1 MQGKRLT
8 DAASFFI
15 FLTGILLFLA
25 LATHRPEAPANM
37 VGRAGNHAAGFLILL
52 LGRASFLIPLYLVYL
67 GGQALYRGELV
78 DGLVRLSSM
87 IVTVS
92 TAAIWVGLISEAQ
105 TTGWVGETIGGMLQ
119 FAFGKWGGFI
129 LSFGL
134 FLPAAF
140 LATGVNMSETLH
152 KASDLITKLDNQP
165 PNEDEASMAA
175 KEVKRTAMVAG
186 LGLASAWLLDRW
198 NSKPGQ
204 PDLASQSGASDD
216 GAGSPLLETRLED
229 NLPFFQKLAPEN
241 GAHSPSSFT
250 VTDDSR
256 SSMEDRPQN
265 SNSIF
270 GGVRVSE
277 SRRVPAMAKAQG
289 LAKPKQENPLFP
301 GHFNLDQSRFV
312 FKKYRAFGGPGHEQA
327 AAVIA
332 PQAEHAAQ
340 TEPYLQP
347 SIVTTLERQPVV
359 SEAEDFQAE
368 SYAQA
373 HAESQAESA
382 EQMVAA
388 TDVSELSAPPQRAAA
403 PAPLPISSD
412 LSKGFTYTA
421 PESTHENFES
431 NPEADFE
438 DEDLEEIASADQW
451 VATHVPPV
459 RRRGGRYNLPTD
471 ILALSP
477 VIPEQDVG
485 REIENTKMRLEKTLH
500 DFDVPGKV
508 TNIQRGPIITLFE
521 VLLDPGVRAS
531 RILRIETEIRMNLAV
546 PSVRI
551 VAPLPNKTTVGI
563 EVPNAIRQT
572 VTVGEIIRKD
582 KHFFSRENLLGI
594 ALGKDISGRNHY
606 MDIARMP
613 HVLIAG
619 ASGQGK
625 SVFMNS
631 MIASLLYRYSPEE
644 VRFIMIDPKM
654 VELTLF
660 EGIPHLLTPVI
671 TEPSLAGKVL
681 DWILMEMET
690 RYTHFK
696 RVRCRDIVSYNERVK
711 ADKSGQPIPYI
722 VIVIDELADLMQTSS
737 KEVENALWR
746 LAQKARAVGIHM
758 ILATQRPSVDVIT
771 PHIKSNAPARIAFK
785 VAQKTDSRIILDE
798 SGGEALL
805 GQGDMLYRSP
815 QSTID
820 RIQSPLITE
829 QEMAAIVTETRRYGE
844 PVFIDLAV
852 SEAEASSL
860 DEEEPIDAELLAEA
874 WKIIQETGK
883 TSGSY
888 LQRRLRIGYNRAANV
903 VEALEEKG
911 YLGPAIGN
919 RPREILK
926 RT

>member
-25 LATHRPEAPANM
+25 LATYRPEAPANM
-37 VGRAGNHAAGFLILL
+37 VGRAGNHAAGFLMLL

-87 IVTVS
+87 IVAVS
-92 TAAIWVGLISEAQ
+92 TAAIWVGLISQ
-105 TTGWVGETIGGMLQ
+105 VPTTGWVGETIGGMLQ

-140 LATGVNMSETLH
+140 LATGLNMSETLH
-152 KASDLITKLDNQP
+152 KASDLITRLDNQP
-165 PNEDEASMAA
+165 QTEDEASMAA

-186 LGLASAWLLDRW
+186 LGLAGSWLLDRW
-198 NSKPGQ
+198 NKKEENS
-204 PDLASQSGASDD
+204 ARET
-216 GAGSPLLETRLED
+216 SPFMETRVEGS
-229 NLPFFQKLAPEN
+229 LPLFQKHEPAAEPPP
-241 GAHSPSSFT
+241 AFT
-250 VTDDSR
+250 GSDVSR
-256 SSMEDRPQN
+256 SSDYPAPEAAS
-265 SNSIF
+265 SNGIF
-270 GGVRVSE
+270 AGVRVLE
-277 SRRVPAMAKAQG
+277 AGRAPLPSRVDLQ
-289 LAKPKQENPLFP
+289 LSKPKQENPLFP

-312 FKKYRAFGGPGHEQA
+312 FKKFRTESASGFEFGDSTARAALDQDPLRDPPAAFSSGAAGPLAPGAAVLERPVAENPASIPSVDLALEPAEEEGTIETTPA
-327 AAVIA
+327 AARALDA
-332 PQAEHAAQ
+332 P
-340 TEPYLQP
+340 
-347 SIVTTLERQPVV
+347 
-359 SEAEDFQAE
+359 SEY
-368 SYAQA
+368 S
-373 HAESQAESA
+373 
-382 EQMVAA
+382 
-388 TDVSELSAPPQRAAA
+388 
-403 PAPLPISSD
+403 
-412 LSKGFTYTA
+412 YTA
-421 PESTHENFES
+421 PESTHENLES
-431 NPEADFE
+431 NPEIE
-438 DEDLEEIASADQW
+438 GEEDLEEAPLDQW

-485 REIENTKMRLEKTLH
+485 REIELTKARLEKTLH

-582 KHFFSRENLLGI
+582 KYFFSRENLLGI

-606 MDIARMP
+606 MDIAKMP

-671 TEPSLAGKVL
+671 TEPALAGKVL

-852 SEAEASSL
+852 PEDESSDL

>member
-1 MQGKRLT
+1 
-8 DAASFFI
+8 
-15 FLTGILLFLA
+15 
-25 LATHRPEAPANM
+25 
-37 VGRAGNHAAGFLILL
+37 
-52 LGRASFLIPLYLVYL
+52 
-67 GGQALYRGELV
+67 
-78 DGLVRLSSM
+78 
-87 IVTVS
+87 
-92 TAAIWVGLISEAQ
+92 
-105 TTGWVGETIGGMLQ
+105 
-119 FAFGKWGGFI
+119 
-129 LSFGL
+129 
-134 FLPAAF
+134 
-140 LATGVNMSETLH
+140 
-152 KASDLITKLDNQP
+152 
-165 PNEDEASMAA
+165 
-175 KEVKRTAMVAG
+175 
-186 LGLASAWLLDRW
+186 
-198 NSKPGQ
+198 
-204 PDLASQSGASDD
+204 
-216 GAGSPLLETRLED
+216 
-229 NLPFFQKLAPEN
+229 
-241 GAHSPSSFT
+241 
-250 VTDDSR
+250 
-256 SSMEDRPQN
+256 
-265 SNSIF
+265 
-270 GGVRVSE
+270 
-277 SRRVPAMAKAQG
+277 
-289 LAKPKQENPLFP
+289 
-301 GHFNLDQSRFV
+301 V
-312 FKKYRAFGGPGHEQA
+312 FKKLRSTASPASFQPESFA
-327 AAVIA
+327 AAADRTSPPAI
-332 PQAEHAAQ
+332 
-340 TEPYLQP
+340 
-347 SIVTTLERQPVV
+347 
-359 SEAEDFQAE
+359 
-368 SYAQA
+368 
-373 HAESQAESA
+373 SA
-382 EQMVAA
+382 
-388 TDVSELSAPPQRAAA
+388 SHA
-403 PAPLPISSD
+403 PAISVSHASPIPVPSP
-412 LSKGFTYTA
+412 
-421 PESTHENFES
+421 PEELLHSQGS
-431 NPEADFE
+431 AAEALTDFE
-438 DEDLEEIASADQW
+438 DEESLSQEDSIAMDNAEVSIPSPVIRPVSVQPAFAPEAQAAAPSSEVNDLRELADEELEEESTPAQQW
-451 VATHVPPV
+451 IATHVPPV

-477 VIPEQDVG
+477 VVPEQDVG
-485 REIENTKMRLEKTLH
+485 REIELTKARLEKTLH

-551 VAPLPNKTTVGI
+551 VAPLPNKTTIGI

-582 KHFFSRENLLGI
+582 RHFFSRENLLGI
-594 ALGKDISGRNHY
+594 ALGKDISGKNHY
-606 MDIARMP
+606 MDIAKMP

-671 TEPSLAGKVL
+671 TEPALAAKVL

-711 ADKSGQPIPYI
+711 ADKSGQTIPYI

-815 QSTID
+815 QSTVD

-829 QEMAAIVTETRRYGE
+829 QEMTAIVAETRRYGE
-844 PVFIDLAV
+844 PVFIDISV
-852 SEAEASSL
+852 PDEDDDSI
-860 DEEEPIDAELLAEA
+860 EEEDEAIDAELLAEA

-883 TSGSY
+883 TSGSF

-903 VEALEEKG
+903 VEALEQKG
-911 YLGPAIGN
+911 YLGPALGS

-926 RT
+926 RS

>member
-1 MQGKRLT
+1 MPGKRLS
-8 DAASFFI
+8 DAVS
-15 FLTGILLFLA
+15 FLTFLSGILLFLA
-25 LATHRPEAPANM
+25 LATYRPDAPSNLA
-37 VGRAGNHAAGFLILL
+37 GRAGNHAAGALILL
-52 LGRASFLIPLYLVYL
+52 FGRAAFLIPLYLVYL
-67 GGQALYRGELV
+67 GGEALYRGAMV
-78 DGLVRLSSM
+78 DALVRVSSM
-87 IVTVS
+87 IVAVC
-92 TAAIWVGLISEAQ
+92 TAAMWVGLVSESPV
-105 TTGWVGETIGGMLQ
+105 TGWIGETIGGMLQ

-140 LATGVNMSETLH
+140 LSTGLNMSETVR
-152 KASDLITKLDNQP
+152 KFSDLIGRLDQAAP
-165 PNEDEASMAA
+165 EEAAMGDSHTSQETS
-175 KEVKRTAMVAG
+175 KEIKRTAVLAG
-186 LGLASAWLLDRW
+186 LGIAGAWILDKLKEKKPELAGPALFEKREEEHL
-198 NSKPGQ
+198 
-204 PDLASQSGASDD
+204 
-216 GAGSPLLETRLED
+216 PLFV
-229 NLPFFQKLAPEN
+229 NLPV
-241 GAHSPSSFT
+241 SPAAEFT
-250 VTDDSR
+250 QALDTPPDTVRVQEDDSSR
-256 SSMEDRPQN
+256 
-265 SNSIF
+265 IF
-270 GGVRVSE
+270 GGVRVLAADSLAMPRE
-277 SRRVPAMAKAQG
+277 SPS
-289 LAKPKQENPLFP
+289 ENPILFP
-301 GHFNLDQSRFV
+301 GRFNLDQSRFI
-312 FKKYRAFGGPGHEQA
+312 FRKFR
-327 AAVIA
+327 
-332 PQAEHAAQ
+332 
-340 TEPYLQP
+340 
-347 SIVTTLERQPVV
+347 STLGADRPESRPL
-359 SEAEDFQAE
+359 ETRAE
-368 SYAQA
+368 SRLEARKDA
-373 HAESQAESA
+373 RMDAPASA
-382 EQMVAA
+382 
-388 TDVSELSAPPQRAAA
+388 AAA
-403 PAPLPISSD
+403 PGSAPVADEAAFESGSDESREEMNAAAAQVSVLERPEVQEPAVPDAFDSPLPVQNEE
-412 LSKGFTYTA
+412 A
-421 PESTHENFES
+421 EPE
-431 NPEADFE
+431 FE
-438 DEDLEEIASADQW
+438 DVEEEEFPASSEEAEYTW
-451 VATHVPPV
+451 IATHVPPV
-459 RRRGGRYNLPTD
+459 KRRGGRYNLPTD

-485 REIENTKMRLEKTLH
+485 REIEATKQRLEKTLK
-500 DFDVPGKV
+500 DFDVPGRV

-563 EVPNAIRQT
+563 EVPNSIRQT
-572 VTVGEIIRKD
+572 VTLGEIIRKD
-582 KHFFSRENLLGI
+582 RSFFSRERLLGI

-660 EGIPHLLTPVI
+660 QGIPHLLTPVI
-671 TEPSLAGKVL
+671 TEPSIAARALE
-681 DWILMEMET
+681 WSLMEMQT
-690 RYTHFK
+690 RYTHFN
-696 RVRCRDIVSYNERVK
+696 RVHCRDIVSYNERVK
-711 ADKSGQPIPYI
+711 ADGSGQPIPYI

-758 ILATQRPSVDVIT
+758 VVATQRPSVDVIT

-798 SGGEALL
+798 GGGEALL

-815 QSTID
+815 QSTLD

-829 QEMAAIVTETRRYGE
+829 QEMASIVTETRRYGE

-852 SEAEASSL
+852 PEETDDGL
-860 DEEEPIDAELLAEA
+860 DEDEPIDAELLAEA
-874 WKIIQETGK
+874 WKIILESGK

-903 VEALEEKG
+903 VEALEQKG
-911 YLGPAIGN
+911 YLGPAVGN